1 MLGRWVAQ
9 CSSCDRPCDLFRS
22 PVGDD
27 DGVYDDG
34 DNGDDDNDGVYDD
47 GDGDDGDV
55 YDDYY
60 DDFTFHSFKHS
71 TTLKCTC
78 YLISV
83 KISRCLKAHVIHIV
97 KKFNF
102 KVVCI

>member
-1 MLGRWVAQ
+1 M
-9 CSSCDRPCDLFRS
+9 CDRPCDLFWS

-34 DNGDDDNDGVYDD
+34 DDG
-47 GDGDDGDV
+47 
-55 YDDYY
+55 DDYY

-83 KISRCLKAHVIHIV
+83 NISRCLKAHLIYIV
-97 KKFNF
+97 KEFDF